1 SVRWHIPRIGADSP
15 APQLTGTFQLEP
27 ARGSGG
33 SGSGNGSTPP
43 PPRRALQAPPL
54 VTMRL
59 EFKVGM
65 YAASGLR
72 IDALHLH
79 GEAYK
84 PYKGVKVTTKAG
96 QFEIRV

>member
-1 SVRWHIPRIGADSP
+1 SVRWHIPRIGAEAP

-33 SGSGNGSTPP
+33 NGNGSTAP
-43 PPRRALQAPPL
+43 PPRVLQAPPL

-65 YAASGLR
+65 FTASGLR